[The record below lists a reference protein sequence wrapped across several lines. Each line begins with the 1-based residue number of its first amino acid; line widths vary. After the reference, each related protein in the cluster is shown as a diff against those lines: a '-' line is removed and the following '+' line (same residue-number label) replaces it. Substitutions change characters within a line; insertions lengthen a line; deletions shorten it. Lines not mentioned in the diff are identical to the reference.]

1 MILINFKTYREAT
14 GEAALELA
22 RVCQEVSLNNKVEII
37 PVVQAA
43 DLNLLSKAG
52 IKAWVQGLDD
62 VGFGP
67 HTGKILPQAVIAAGA
82 RGVILN
88 HSENKIVPE
97 VIISLVSRL
106 RKIDSSFQILICCE
120 SLNEAQNFISCAP
133 DMIAY
138 EPPELIGGDVSV
150 SHAKP
155 EIITDF
161 VNYFKTIP
169 VLVGAGIHNSQ
180 DVIKALSL
188 GAKGILVS
196 SGVVLSP
203 NPKEILQDLVSVF
216 KK

>member
-1 MILINFKTYREAT
+1 MILVNFKTYQEAT
-14 GEAALELA
+14 GEAALKLA
-22 RVCQEVSLNNKVEII
+22 KICQEVSLTSKIEII
-37 PVVQAA
+37 PVVQAT

-52 IKAWVQGLDD
+52 IKVWVQGLND
-62 VGFGP
+62 VDFGP

-82 RGVILN
+82 KGVILN
-88 HSENKIVPE
+88 HSENKIPPTI
-97 VIISLVSRL
+97 IISSVNRL
-106 RKIDSSFQILICCE
+106 RKINKNFKVLVCCE
-120 SLNEAQNFISCAP
+120 SLTEAQNFISCAP

-138 EPPELIGGDVSV
+138 EPPELIGGDISV
-150 SHAKP
+150 SRAKP

-161 VNYFKTIP
+161 VSYLKTIP

-196 SGVVLSP
+196 SGVVLNP
-203 NPKEILQDLVSVF
+203 NPKEILQDLVSAF

>member
-1 MILINFKTYREAT
+1 MILVNFKTYQEAT

-22 RVCQEVSLNNKVEII
+22 KICQEVSLTSKIEII
-37 PVVQAA
+37 PVVQAT
-43 DLNLLSKAG
+43 DLSLLSKAG

-62 VGFGP
+62 VDFGSY
-67 HTGKILPQAVIAAGA
+67 TGKILPQAVIAAGA

-88 HSENKIVPE
+88 HSENKIPPTM
-97 VIISLVSRL
+97 IISLVNRL
-106 RKIDSSFQILICCE
+106 RKIDKNFKVLVCCE
-120 SLNEAQNFISCAP
+120 SLTEAQNFISCVP

-150 SHAKP
+150 SRARP
-155 EIITDF
+155 EINTDF
-161 VNYFKTIP
+161 VNYLKTIS

-203 NPKEILQDLVSVF
+203 NPKEVLQDLVSAF